1 MTPRQQGLASAH
13 IAAIFFGLTGVLGH
27 VIHASPMT
35 ITFGRALFAVL
46 ALLAVSFFLKTSV
59 LHGLN
64 RRNIASLLCSS
75 VALTIHWVTFFIAV
89 KTGGIAIATLGF
101 ASFPAFI
108 TLLERVI
115 LKDQVNL
122 LDWILVV
129 LVITGLILVTPAV
142 DLSNAGTIGLFW
154 GVISAITF
162 ATLALINRTLNGLN
176 AIQVAFWQN
185 LVVLLL
191 CLPLGI
197 GGMALLS
204 GTSLFWLIVLGV
216 MCTAFSHF
224 LFVHSLRSI
233 TARSAGLIIALEPV
247 YAIAFA
253 MLLFK
258 EQPTLRMALG
268 AVLIIAAAVCPR
280 KQTSHAAA

>member
-1 MTPRQQGLASAH
+1 MTPRQKGLTSAH
-13 IAAIFFGLTGVLGH
+13 IAAVFFGLTGVLGH

-46 ALLAVSFFLKTSV
+46 ALYAVALCLKTSIMR
-59 LHGLN
+59 GLD
-64 RRNIASLLCSS
+64 RRSYVSLLCSGL
-75 VALTIHWVTFFIAV
+75 ALTIHWVTFFMAV

-108 TLLERVI
+108 TLLERLV

-122 LDWILVV
+122 MDWILVV
-129 LVITGLILVTPAV
+129 LVISGLILVTPAI
-142 DLSNAGTIGLFW
+142 DLNNAGTIGLFW

-162 ATLALINRTLNGLN
+162 AALALINRTLGRLN
-176 AIQVAFWQN
+176 AIQIAFWQN

-191 CLPLGI
+191 CLPLEL
-197 GGMALLS
+197 GGMAMLSDSSLL
-204 GTSLFWLIVLGV
+204 WLIVLGV
-216 MCTAFSHF
+216 ICTALSHF

-233 TARSAGLIIALEPV
+233 PARSAGLIIALEPV

-253 MLLFK
+253 MVLFN
-258 EQPTLRMALG
+258 EQPTLKMALG
-268 AVLIIAAAVCPR
+268 AVLIITAAVWPR
-280 KQTSHAAA
+280 KQTGHAA

>member
-1 MTPRQQGLASAH
+1 MTPRQHGLASAH

-27 VIHASPMT
+27 IIYAPPMT
-35 ITFGRALFAVL
+35 ITFGRALFAIV
-46 ALLAVSFFLKTSV
+46 ALWAVARYLKTS
-59 LHGLN
+59 LIGGLQ
-64 RRNIASLLCSS
+64 RRSIVSLLCSG
-75 VALTIHWVTFFIAV
+75 VALAIHWVTFFIAV

-108 TLLERVI
+108 TLLERLV

-122 LDWILVV
+122 IDWLLVV
-129 LVITGLILVTPAV
+129 LVISGLVLVTPAI
-142 DLSNAGTIGLFW
+142 DLNNEGTIGLFW
-154 GVISAITF
+154 GILSAITF
-162 ATLALINRTLNGLN
+162 AALALINRTLGRLN

-185 LVVLLL
+185 LVVMLL
-191 CLPLGI
+191 CLPLGL
-197 GGMALLS
+197 GGMFALS
-204 GTSLFWLIVLGV
+204 GDSLLWLAVLGI
-216 MCTAFSHF
+216 MCTALSHF

-253 MLLFK
+253 MILFN

-280 KQTSHAAA
+280 KQPGHAA

>member
-1 MTPRQQGLASAH
+1 MTPRQHGLASAH
-13 IAAIFFGLTGVLGH
+13 IAAVFFGLTGVLGH
-27 VIHASPMT
+27 IIYAPPMT
-35 ITFGRALFAVL
+35 ITFGRALFAIA
-46 ALLAVSFFLKTSV
+46 ALWAVALYLKTPLIKGLQRRSV
-59 LHGLN
+59 V
-64 RRNIASLLCSS
+64 SLLCSGI
-75 VALTIHWVTFFIAV
+75 ALAIHWVTFFIAV

-108 TLLERVI
+108 TLLERLV

-122 LDWILVV
+122 IDWLLVV
-129 LVITGLILVTPAV
+129 LVISGLILVTPAI
-142 DLSNAGTIGLFW
+142 DLNNAGTIGLFW
-154 GVISAITF
+154 GILSAITF
-162 ATLALINRTLNGLN
+162 AMLALINRTLGGLN

-185 LVVLLL
+185 LVVMLL
-191 CLPLGI
+191 CLPLGL
-197 GGMALLS
+197 GGMFVLS
-204 GTSLFWLIVLGV
+204 GDSLLWLIVLGV
-216 MCTAFSHF
+216 ICTALSHF

-253 MLLFK
+253 MVLFN

-280 KQTSHAAA
+280 KQPGHAA

>member
-27 VIHASPMT
+27 VIYASPMT

-46 ALLAVSFFLKTSV
+46 TLLTVSLLLKTSV

-64 RRNIASLLCSS
+64 RRNTVSLLWSS
-75 VALTIHWVTFFIAV
+75 IALTIHWVTFFIAV

-108 TLLERVI
+108 TLLERVV

-142 DLSNAGTIGLFW
+142 DLNNAGTIGLFW
-154 GVISAITF
+154 GVISAVTF

-185 LVVLLL
+185 LVVLVL
-191 CLPLGI
+191 CLPLGM
-197 GGMALLS
+197 GGMVLLS
-204 GTSLFWLIVLGV
+204 GASLFWLVILGV

-253 MLLFK
+253 MILFN

-280 KQTSHAAA
+280 KQTGHATA

>member
-1 MTPRQQGLASAH
+1 MTPRQHGLASAH
-13 IAAIFFGLTGVLGH
+13 IAAVFFGLTGVLGH
-27 VIHASPMT
+27 IIYAPPMT
-35 ITFGRALFAVL
+35 ITFGRALFAIV
-46 ALLAVSFFLKTSV
+46 ALWAVARYLKTS
-59 LHGLN
+59 LTRGLQ
-64 RRNIASLLCSS
+64 RRSVVSLLCSG
-75 VALTIHWVTFFIAV
+75 VALAIHWVTFFMAV

-108 TLLERVI
+108 TLLERLV

-122 LDWILVV
+122 IDWLLVV
-129 LVITGLILVTPAV
+129 LVISGLILVTPAI
-142 DLSNAGTIGLFW
+142 DLNNAGTIGLFW
-154 GVISAITF
+154 GILSAITF
-162 ATLALINRTLNGLN
+162 ATLALINRTLGGLN

-185 LVVLLL
+185 LVVMLL
-191 CLPLGI
+191 CLPLGL
-197 GGMALLS
+197 GGMFALS
-204 GTSLFWLIVLGV
+204 SDSLLWLIVLGV
-216 MCTAFSHF
+216 MCTALSHF

-253 MLLFK
+253 MILFN

-280 KQTSHAAA
+280 KQPEHAA

>member
-1 MTPRQQGLASAH
+1 MTPRQHGLASAH
-13 IAAIFFGLTGVLGH
+13 IAAVFFGLTGVLGH
-27 VIHASPMT
+27 IIYAPPMT
-35 ITFGRALFAVL
+35 ITFGRALFAIV
-46 ALLAVSFFLKTSV
+46 ALWAVARYLKTS
-59 LHGLN
+59 LTRGLQ
-64 RRNIASLLCSS
+64 RRSVVSLLCSG
-75 VALTIHWVTFFIAV
+75 VALAIHWVTFFMAV

-108 TLLERVI
+108 TLLERLV

-122 LDWILVV
+122 IDWLLVV
-129 LVITGLILVTPAV
+129 LVISGLILVTPAI
-142 DLSNAGTIGLFW
+142 DLNNAGTIGLFW
-154 GVISAITF
+154 GILSAITF
-162 ATLALINRTLNGLN
+162 ATLALINRTLGGLN

-185 LVVLLL
+185 LVVMLL
-191 CLPLGI
+191 CLPLGL
-197 GGMALLS
+197 GGMFALS
-204 GTSLFWLIVLGV
+204 SDSLLWLIVLGV
-216 MCTAFSHF
+216 MCTALSHF

-253 MLLFK
+253 MILFN

-280 KQTSHAAA
+280 KQPGHAA

>member
-1 MTPRQQGLASAH
+1 MTPRQKGLTSAH
-13 IAAIFFGLTGVLGH
+13 IAAVFFGLTGVLGH
-27 VIHASPMT
+27 VIQASPMT

-46 ALLAVSFFLKTSV
+46 ALLAVSISLKASI
-59 LHGLN
+59 LRGLD
-64 RRNIASLLCSS
+64 RRRTISLICSG
-75 VALTIHWVTFFIAV
+75 VALTIHWVTFFMAV

-108 TLLERVI
+108 TLLERVV

-122 LDWILVV
+122 MDWMLVV
-129 LVITGLILVTPAV
+129 LVISGLILVTPSI

-162 ATLALINRTLNGLN
+162 ATLALINRTLGKLH
-176 AIQVAFWQN
+176 AIQIAFWQN
-185 LVVLLL
+185 LVVLVL
-191 CLPLGI
+191 CLPLGL
-197 GGMALLS
+197 GGMFMLS
-204 GTSLFWLIVLGV
+204 DGSLFWLLILGV
-216 MCTAFSHF
+216 ICTALSHF

-253 MLLFK
+253 MILFN

-268 AVLIIAAAVCPR
+268 AVLIIVAAVWPR
-280 KQTSHAAA
+280 KQTGHTS